1 MKAHPASAAERG
13 RRDCLKALG
22 AAAGALALPGCLSMG
37 TPLAQRSYT
46 RRTETVRRIPGL
58 VAFWDFVRRE
68 DGPRGRGRFIA
79 FAGAGDD
86 RSYALEPRNV
96 SRDFWQEG
104 AEVTMAD
111 FPLLGRGPFGQ
122 AVQFRDLQDRTRL
135 PLLMV
140 PRSALHD
147 SPLDIK
153 GTGKSLS
160 MVVWLLYQGG
170 EHAIAG
176 IWHEGTDVSGDGD
189 RPKVVVRGRRQFGL
203 FAGLSANPGAAGAHL
218 SENGVGSFGDRYA
231 RHLALT
237 RERMAR
243 ITPDNASGEL
253 DARWSVAGF
262 VYDNTARTV
271 TSYVNGAAG
280 ENWIEQPATN
290 GFYKHAAQAWR
301 AAKRAR
307 DPGLPREPRDA
318 PPGVPADQYY
328 EPPET
333 TPRSEVVTS
342 ETAETRTVLRTYE
355 FTKVS
360 TTYRKDRR
368 GALARV
374 AAVDLVALKVN
385 PYWFGHDIY
394 APATPDEGGPF
405 TIGRVIRGARQGALS
420 AYIGGVAV
428 YDRAL
433 SAAQMQT
440 LAGIGR
446 SGTGPDREPPIIKM
460 VDVVG
465 APLLP

>member
-1 MKAHPASAAERG
+1 MKAHPASAAERD
-13 RRDCLKALG
+13 RRDFLKALG
-22 AAAGALALPGCLSMG
+22 TAAGALALPGCLSTG
-37 TPLAQRSYT
+37 ASRAQRIYAH
-46 RRTETVRRIPGL
+46 RVETVRRIPGL

-79 FAGAGDD
+79 FTGAGDA

-122 AVQFRDLQDRTRL
+122 AVQFRDLKDKTRL

-153 GTGKSLS
+153 GPGKSLS

-170 EHAIAG
+170 DHAIAG

-231 RHLALT
+231 RHLSLT
-237 RERMAR
+237 PERMAPVSSGK
-243 ITPDNASGEL
+243 TPDGL
-253 DARWSVAGF
+253 DASWSVIAF
-262 VYDNTARTV
+262 AYDNKTRTV
-271 TSYVNGAAG
+271 ASYLNGVAR

-301 AAKRAR
+301 AAKLAR
-307 DPGLPREPRDA
+307 DPGLSIDSRDGGPRI
-318 PPGVPADQYY
+318 PADQYY

-333 TPRSEVVTS
+333 TPQSEVVTS

-360 TTYRKDRR
+360 TMYRKDHR

-374 AAVDLVALKVN
+374 AAVDLVALRVN
-385 PYWFGHDIY
+385 PYWFGHDIHV
-394 APATPDEGGPF
+394 PATPDECGPF

-428 YDRAL
+428 YDKAL

-446 SGTGPDREPPIIKM
+446 SGAGPDHEPPIIKM
-460 VDVVG
+460 VDLVG
-465 APLLP
+465 APLSP